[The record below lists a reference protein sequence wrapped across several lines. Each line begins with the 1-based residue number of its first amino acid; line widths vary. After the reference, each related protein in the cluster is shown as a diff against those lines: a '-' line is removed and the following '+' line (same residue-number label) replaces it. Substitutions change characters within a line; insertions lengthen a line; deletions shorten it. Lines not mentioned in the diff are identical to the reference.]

1 MNYNLGIQL
10 FVGLLRRGTARLL
23 PDLRIPEVESLG
35 PGCLRDFAP
44 EFHIETDVCP
54 GAGWELIDVVSEF
67 HREHSESRIV
77 ANDDDS
83 RVLFRDVANR

>member
-1 MNYNLGIQL
+1 MNFSLEIPL
-10 FVGLLRRGTARLL
+10 FVDIVRRETPRSL

-77 ANDDDS
+77 ANDDD
-83 RVLFRDVANR
+83 